1 MSPAPGR
8 PFEDIM
14 AERVLAP
21 SSVAQMIADQL
32 TPAQK
37 AASPFVPGFWD
48 GRGWGFCLSV
58 TTAPD
63 AAIPRGYGWDGGL
76 GTAWRNDPDEG
87 LIGIL
92 LTQRPMTSPNQTE
105 IATDF
110 WTLAYGTLA

>member
-8 PFEDIM
+8 PFEDIL

-48 GRGWGFCLSV
+48 GRGWGFCLSGDDRTRRRDPARLTV
-58 TTAPD
+58 
-63 AAIPRGYGWDGGL
+63 
-76 GTAWRNDPDEG
+76 GTAGSAPPG
-87 LIGIL
+87 
-92 LTQRPMTSPNQTE
+92 
-105 IATDF
+105 
-110 WTLAYGTLA
+110 GTARTKG

>member
-8 PFEDIM
+8 PFEDIL

-63 AAIPRGYGWDGGL
+63 AAIPCG
-76 GTAWRNDPDEG
+76 
-87 LIGIL
+87 
-92 LTQRPMTSPNQTE
+92 
-105 IATDF
+105 
-110 WTLAYGTLA
+110 